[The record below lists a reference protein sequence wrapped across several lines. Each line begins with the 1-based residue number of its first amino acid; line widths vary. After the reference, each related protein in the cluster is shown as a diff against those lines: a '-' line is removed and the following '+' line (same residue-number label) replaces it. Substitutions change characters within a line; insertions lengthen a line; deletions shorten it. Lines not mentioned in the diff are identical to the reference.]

1 MYCHLTI
8 TPISRNINSAG
19 YIDYKE
25 QLERVKNNESIWCWD
40 DSRYNKAKKG
50 ELFAFYF
57 HEIRVVIHEITDVKP
72 PSARLPSWS
81 KNIGQGDRNVLE
93 LSAPLKEISWT
104 EWQLV
109 NGPLSKMGTYTTND
123 LSTERPLLYKLL
135 QSIRTNK
142 SSKPKLIIEDEL
154 SEEEYDEIDISE
166 EESRLLERLK
176 ELEKLKQLKTLKDKR
191 KEYIEKIKE
200 LTNEVLNIDKMI
212 SEFQEKSVYI

>member
-1 MYCHLTI
+1 MDMYCHLTI

-25 QLERVKNNESIWCWD
+25 QLERVTNNEAIWCWD

-57 HEIRVVIHEITDVKP
+57 HDIRLIIHEITNVKP
-72 PSARLPSWS
+72 PSARLPSLS
-81 KNIGQGDRNVLE
+81 KDISQEDRNVLE
-93 LSAPLKEISWT
+93 LSAPIKEISWT

-135 QSIRTNK
+135 KSIRANNSNK
-142 SSKPKLIIEDEL
+142 PNLIIENEL
-154 SEEEYDEIDISE
+154 YEEEYDEINIRE
-166 EESRLLERLK
+166 EETRLLERLK
-176 ELEKLKQLKTLKDKR
+176 EIEKIKQLKTLKDKR
-191 KEYIEKIKE
+191 KECIEKIKE
-200 LTNEVLNIDKMI
+200 LTNEVFNIDKII
-212 SEFQEKSVYI
+212 SEFKEKSV